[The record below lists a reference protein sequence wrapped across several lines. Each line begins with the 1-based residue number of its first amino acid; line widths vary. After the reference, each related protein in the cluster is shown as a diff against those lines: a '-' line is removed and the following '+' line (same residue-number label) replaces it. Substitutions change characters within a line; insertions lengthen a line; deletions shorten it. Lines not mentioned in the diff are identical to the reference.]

1 MHQVEDE
8 DEYHFELL
16 CPSYIDWRR
25 SCIPRYYWTW
35 PPIHNFQL
43 LMNVK

>member
-8 DEYHFELL
+8 YHCVLL
-16 CPSYIDWRR
+16 CPSYIDLRR

-35 PPIHNFQL
+35 APLQNKINY
-43 LMNVK
+43 